1 MKILVVGGGCRE
13 HALIKSL
20 KEDPKTEQIYT
31 LPERPSLQGLKNIPS
46 SLLNKPRD
54 LADYLLKEG
63 VELVLIGPEKP
74 LVDGLADVLRER
86 GLKVFGP
93 SQKAAQLE
101 GSKIFAKKFM
111 KELGIPTASYH
122 IVNSVAE
129 TLKLSENFFPP
140 YVLKADGLVG
150 GKGVFIC
157 KTQSELE
164 EKSQF
169 LFEEK
174 GLGRAGEKALLEDF
188 QKGRELSV
196 FVLTNGESYQILP
209 VAQDYKRLHEAN
221 KGPNTGGMG
230 AIAPLF
236 VEEELLS
243 LIEARIIKPT
253 LKGLKKRQWTYCGI
267 LYLGLMV
274 HKKIP
279 KVLEYNVRWGDPEA
293 QVLLPLLE
301 GSWLD
306 VFHKTALGKSATL
319 KWKQGR
325 YSACVV
331 LANAGYPESPSV
343 SAPIEGSIYA
353 RGEHSYFI
361 HGSLEKQKE
370 KQEEKKATPWRT
382 KGGRVLNAVGLGT
395 DMKQAIQ
402 KAYEQAGRVSWPGMQ
417 YRKDI
422 GRRI

>member
-1 MKILVVGGGCRE
+1 MKLLVIGGGCRE

-20 KEDPKTEQIYT
+20 KKDPKTEQIYT
-31 LPERPSLQGLKNIPS
+31 LPERPSLQGLKNISS
-46 SLLNKPRD
+46 SLLNRPQD

-63 VELVLIGPEKP
+63 VELVLIGPEQP
-74 LVDGLADVLRER
+74 LVDGLADALRER

-101 GSKIFAKKFM
+101 GSKIFAKTFM
-111 KELGIPTASYH
+111 KEMGIPTASYH

-140 YVLKADGLVG
+140 YVLKADGLAG

-164 EKSQF
+164 EKSRF

-174 GLGRAGEKALLEDF
+174 GLGPAGKKALLEDF

-209 VAQDYKRLHEAN
+209 AAQDYKRLRSAN

-230 AIAPLF
+230 AVAPLF
-236 VEEELLS
+236 LEEELLS
-243 LIEARIIKPT
+243 FIETGIIKPT
-253 LKGLKKRQWTYCGI
+253 LEGLKKRQWTYCGI

-279 KVLEYNVRWGDPEA
+279 KVLEYNVRWGDPET

-301 GSWLD
+301 GSWLN
-306 VFHKTALGKSATL
+306 VFYKTALGEATTL
-319 KWKQGR
+319 KWKQGL

-331 LANAGYPESPSV
+331 LANVGYPESPPV

-353 RGEHSYFI
+353 ADEHSYFI
-361 HGSLEKQKE
+361 HGSLEKKEE
-370 KQEEKKATPWRT
+370 KQEEKKVAPWRT
-382 KGGRVLNAVGLGT
+382 KGGRVLNAVGLGAS
-395 DMKQAIQ
+395 MEQAVQ
-402 KAYEQAGRVSWPGMQ
+402 RAYEQAGKVSWPGMQ